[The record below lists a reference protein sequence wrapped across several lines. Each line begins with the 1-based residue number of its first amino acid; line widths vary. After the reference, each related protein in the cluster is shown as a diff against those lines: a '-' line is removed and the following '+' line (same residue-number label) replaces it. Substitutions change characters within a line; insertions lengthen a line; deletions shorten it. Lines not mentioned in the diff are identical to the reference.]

1 MHDQR
6 ARAINHAELAKR
18 LSYRLCLTNL
28 VGSSFCLDDAVPAEG
43 TDTQNVW
50 AVNRVIYAAWAW
62 CMFFFLAAD
71 VLVIYAL
78 LAPMGWPSPRI

>member
-18 LSYRLCLTNL
+18 LSYRLSLTNL
-28 VGSSFCLDDAVPAEG
+28 VGSSFALDDAVPAEG

-50 AVNRVIYAAWAW
+50 AVDHMMYHIWAG
-62 CMFFFLAAD
+62 CMYLFLAMD
-71 VLVIYAL
+71 LVVIYAL
-78 LAPMGWPSPRI
+78 LAGTTWFTG